1 MVDPASGPA
10 ARPDRDASWGA
21 AGGLLANPRCV
32 FRYPSGASLAQP
44 DAAVETGRC
53 VDVQHP
59 HRPAAV
65 IAEAVLDAR
74 GRQDERAGWRRHVFV
89 AERERHLALDDV
101 ERVVLAVVDVR
112 LEDAPGGDL
121 DDPEGEPRGV
131 DGAGQELDVPD
142 PVTFAGRHDDRLGL
156 HAADPSRALSPR

>member
-1 MVDPASGPA
+1 
-10 ARPDRDASWGA
+10 
-21 AGGLLANPRCV
+21 
-32 FRYPSGASLAQP
+32 
-44 DAAVETGRC
+44 
-53 VDVQHP
+53 VDVEHA

-65 IAEAVLDAR
+65 VAEAVLDAGR
-74 GRQDERAGWRRHVFV
+74 RQDERARWRRHLLL

-142 PVTFAGRHDDRLGL
+142 PVTLAGRDDDRLGL
-156 HAADPSRALSPR
+156 HAPHPSRALSPR